1 MEAVQSLR
9 WQPLTL
15 LFVLASAWWVKWPLF
30 AVLGACGDARCRR
43 KLPAAAASALA
54 AAGLAGIAVT
64 LLKDYFERARPPLSH
79 PTLDP
84 VGVLPASTSF
94 PSGHSA
100 TAFAAAVAVGFV
112 SPRLRKPLLTLAVLV
127 AASRVYLGV
136 HYATDV
142 LAGSLLGA
150 AIGLAIG
157 LAVRWAQRAPTAL
170 EPSLAPSGT
179 SSTPSRR
186 SPA

>member
-1 MEAVQSLR
+1 MGQA
-9 WQPLTL
+9 
-15 LFVLASAWWVKWPLF
+15 
-30 AVLGACGDARCRR
+30 AR
-43 KLPAAAASALA
+43 
-54 AAGLAGIAVT
+54 I
-64 LLKDYFERARPPLSH
+64 SH
-79 PTLDP
+79 PALDP

-157 LAVRWAQRAPTAL
+157 LTVRWAQRAPTAL

-179 SSTPSRR
+179 SSIPSRR